1 MRSGVRYQTNSSL
14 WQIICRF
21 LFLLCLI
28 ALFFP
33 ASVNTAKAQ
42 GGPPLIT
49 DDPGTPGN
57 NHWEINIATTLER
70 TRDGQEQKVPIV
82 DVNYGL
88 GNRLQ
93 LKFEVPYLR
102 VRDAGERGLWGLGN
116 SNVGVKWRFAENEK
130 QGWAVSTYP
139 QLEFNNPTSSVR
151 RGLVERGAQFLLP
164 IEVSHKFLRLNVNED
179 FGYLFKQNR
188 MDGLIYGIA
197 LGRQATKRLELLGEV
212 HGEALRNFKEEE
224 LLFNLGGRFG
234 VSKHLTLLFSSGRS
248 FRRAESNEPTLILYV
263 GTQLSF

>member
-1 MRSGVRYQTNSSL
+1 MRSGVL
-14 WQIICRF
+14 FQINGFRRRLNCRF
-21 LFLLCLI
+21 LLLLGCL

-33 ASVNTAKAQ
+33 ASVKTAKAQ

-57 NHWEINIATTLER
+57 NHWEINIATTVER
-70 TRDGQEQKVPIV
+70 TRDGIEQEAPIM
-82 DVNYGL
+82 DVNYGV
-88 GNRLQ
+88 GRRLQ

-102 VRDAGERGLWGLGN
+102 VKDEGERALWGLGN

-130 QGWAVSTYP
+130 RGWAVSTYP

-164 IEVSHKFLRLNVNED
+164 IEVSHKFLQLNVNED

-188 MDGLIYGIA
+188 MDGWIYGIA
-197 LGRQATKRLELLGEV
+197 FGRQTTKRLELLGEV
-212 HGEALRNFKEEE
+212 HGEALRNFKEDE

-248 FRRAESNEPTLILYV
+248 FRRAASGEPTFILYA
-263 GTQLSF
+263 GTQLTF